1 MQPTSPFGENV
12 WEQAQNQAQ
21 AGGPRSVVYGQPRQ
35 PIGPERARHDAL
47 AWRQTP
53 PSQMSGAAG
62 ATRGGMTDTL
72 RPASDTMAMTGM
84 TGVLRAANAANAGNA
99 GLMRRRGLV
108 GWWLDLTAPPRP
120 NRTLP
125 IGERE
130 RLRKAELTSFSIL
143 AVFFLLVS
151 LVSNSLAHPSTAQA
165 VGVMALGLFVAA
177 VLNRA
182 GRTRIA
188 AYLVPSLLTLVIM
201 LAIVRSQGGLQLALL
216 PAYDLLAL
224 PVFLVSLTASRR
236 ATWVFAALGIAFVL
250 ADFVLQPHARITAAG
265 ANGFDDIQYAIGQ
278 VTWWGEVNR
287 HVALI
292 LFAALFSWLGAWSV
306 EAAIVRAD
314 RAEEVARLEH
324 YVADSKRQLDQGI
337 QQILD
342 THIRAAN
349 GDFSARAPMNQD
361 NLLWQIAASLNNLL
375 GRLQKT
381 GQAEHHLRRTEGELQ
396 RLAAALDDAQMGRRP
411 IWPAPTGTAADLIL
425 ARIAR
430 PTYPPAPAR
439 AAATPG
445 YGPYRSGPLGP
456 APDFINRQTPPRPA
470 PPPMTSPFPPSPP
483 PPTTYS
489 MPAIMSFP
497 DLSPGQQGGA
507 VELPEWLRA
516 DPPNQP
522 ISAEAPAIEALAPGT
537 EDTDLSRVPWV
548 SSRGP
553 ASRTAPL
560 SEVPP
565 PPWLSESESADW

>member
-1 MQPTSPFGENV
+1 MQPTAPFGESA
-12 WEQAQNQAQ
+12 WGQTWNQAQ
-21 AGGPRSVVYGQPRQ
+21 AGGPQSVAYGQPRQ
-35 PIGPERARHDAL
+35 PMGAERARHDAT

-53 PSQMSGAAG
+53 PSRQPGAAG
-62 ATRGGMTDTL
+62 ATRGGKTSV
-72 RPASDTMAMTGM
+72 P
-84 TGVLRAANAANAGNA
+84 RAPGDAGNAANAGNA
-99 GLMRRRGLV
+99 GLVRPRGLM

-143 AVFFLLVS
+143 AVFFLLVL
-151 LVSNSLAHPSTAQA
+151 LVSNSLAHPSTAQV
-165 VGVMALGLFVAA
+165 VGTMALGLFVAA

-182 GRTRIA
+182 GWSRVA

-201 LAIVRSQGGLQLALL
+201 LAIVRTDGGLRLALL

-224 PVFLVSLTASRR
+224 PVFLVALTASRR

-250 ADFVLQPHARITAAG
+250 ADFALQPHARITAAG
-265 ANGFDDIQYAIGQ
+265 ARGFDDIQYAIGQ

-306 EAAIVRAD
+306 ETAIVRAD
-314 RAEEVARLEH
+314 RAEAEEVARLEH
-324 YVADSKRQLDQGI
+324 YVADAKRQLDQGI

-349 GDFSARAPMNQD
+349 GDFSARAPMNQG
-361 NLLWQIAASLNNLL
+361 NVLWQIAASLNNLL

-381 GQAEHHLRRTEGELQ
+381 GQAEHQLRRTEGELR

-425 ARIAR
+425 ARVAR
-430 PTYPPAPAR
+430 TAYLPAPSPSPAPTR
-439 AAATPG
+439 SSSTPG

-456 APDFINRQTPPRPA
+456 APDFINHQTPQPPARPPMA
-470 PPPMTSPFPPSPP
+470 SPASLTPPPT
-483 PPTTYS
+483 TTYS
-489 MPAIMSFP
+489 MPAVMPFP
-497 DLSPGQQGGA
+497 DLSSAQQNHA
-507 VELPEWLRA
+507 AELPEWLR
-516 DPPNQP
+516 
-522 ISAEAPAIEALAPGT
+522 STETPAIEAPAPDT

-565 PPWLSESESADW
+565 PPWLSESERADW

>member
-1 MQPTSPFGENV
+1 MQPTSPFGESA
-12 WEQAQNQAQ
+12 WGQTWNQAQ
-21 AGGPRSVVYGQPRQ
+21 AGGPQSVVYGQPRQ
-35 PIGPERARHDAL
+35 PVHTERTPHDAP

-53 PSQMSGAAG
+53 SRLPGAAG
-62 ATRGGMTDTL
+62 ATRGGMTGAL
-72 RPASDTMAMTGM
+72 RPAGDTLAITGM
-84 TGVLRAANAANAGNA
+84 TGVPRAANAGNA
-99 GLMRRRGLV
+99 GLPRRRGLM

-125 IGERE
+125 MGERE

-143 AVFFLLVS
+143 AVFFLVVL

-165 VGVMALGLFVAA
+165 AGVALGAMALGLFVAA

-182 GRTRIA
+182 GWTPLA

-201 LAIVRSQGGLQLALL
+201 LAIVRTDGGLRLALL

-224 PVFLVSLTASRR
+224 PVLLVSLMASRR

-250 ADFVLQPHARITAAG
+250 ADFALQPHARITAAG
-265 ANGFDDIQYAIGQ
+265 ARNFDDIQYAIGQ

-314 RAEEVARLEH
+314 RAEAEEVARLEH
-324 YVADSKRQLDQGI
+324 YVADAKRQLDQGI

-349 GDFSARAPMNQD
+349 GDFSARAPMNQG
-361 NLLWQIAASLNNLL
+361 NVLWQIAASLNNLL

-381 GQAEHHLRRTEGELQ
+381 GQAEHHLRRTEGELR

-425 ARIAR
+425 ARVAR
-430 PTYPPAPAR
+430 TAYLPAPSPAPTR
-439 AAATPG
+439 SSSTPG

-456 APDFINRQTPPRPA
+456 APDFINHQTPHQTPQQPA
-470 PPPMTSPFPPSPP
+470 RPPMMSPAPP

-489 MPAIMSFP
+489 MPAVMPFP
-497 DLSPGQQGGA
+497 DLSSAQQNHA
-507 VELPEWLRA
+507 AELPEWLR
-516 DPPNQP
+516 
-522 ISAEAPAIEALAPGT
+522 STETPAIEAPVPDT
-537 EDTDLSRVPWV
+537 EDTDMSRAPWV

-553 ASRTAPL
+553 ASRATPL

>member
-1 MQPTSPFGENV
+1 MQPTSPFGDNAWGEAWGETQASGPEMMAPAQPRPRPAMGQRV
-12 WEQAQNQAQ
+12 GHEQARQQA
-21 AGGPRSVVYGQPRQ
+21 RQ
-35 PIGPERARHDAL
+35 QTTG
-47 AWRQTP
+47 RQTTHHL
-53 PSQMSGAAG
+53 SSGGAG
-62 ATRGGMTDTL
+62 SAGDGMT
-72 RPASDTMAMTGM
+72 S
-84 TGVLRAANAANAGNA
+84 VLRAAGAVNP
-99 GLMRRRGLV
+99 GLVRRRGVV

-120 NRTLP
+120 NRSLP

-151 LVSNSLAHPSTAQA
+151 LVSNSLAHPATAQA
-165 VGVMALGLFVAA
+165 VGVMALGLIVAA
-177 VLNRA
+177 ALNRA
-182 GRTRIA
+182 GRTRTA
-188 AYLVPSLLTLVIM
+188 AYLVPSLLTLVIV

-250 ADFVLQPHARITAAG
+250 ADFALQPHARITAAG
-265 ANGFDDIQYAIGQ
+265 ASGFDDIQYAIGQ

-361 NLLWQIAASLNNLL
+361 NVLWQIAASLNNLL

-381 GQAEHHLRRTEGELQ
+381 GQAEHHLRRTEGELR
-396 RLAAALDDAQMGRRP
+396 RLATALDDARMGRRP

-425 ARIAR
+425 ARITH
-430 PTYPPAPAR
+430 PTYPPTAASPAPMR
-439 AAATPG
+439 SSGTLG
-445 YGPYRSGPLGP
+445 YGPHRSGPLGP
-456 APDFINRQTPPRPA
+456 APDFINQQTPPQQRPA
-470 PPPMTSPFPPSPP
+470 QPPMTFPTPP
-483 PPTTYS
+483 APETYS
-489 MPAIMSFP
+489 MPAVTAFP
-497 DLSPGQQGGA
+497 DLGPARGGSMA
-507 VELPEWLRA
+507 ELPEWLRS
-516 DPPNQP
+516 DRSDQ
-522 ISAEAPAIEALAPGT
+522 SFSTEMRAIEAPQAG
-537 EDTDLSRVPWV
+537 DASVSRAPWV

-560 SEVPP
+560 SQVPP
-565 PPWLSESESADW
+565 PPWLSEAESAGW

>member
-1 MQPTSPFGENV
+1 M
-12 WEQAQNQAQ
+12 
-21 AGGPRSVVYGQPRQ
+21 AG
-35 PIGPERARHDAL
+35 
-47 AWRQTP
+47 
-53 PSQMSGAAG
+53 
-62 ATRGGMTDTL
+62 
-72 RPASDTMAMTGM
+72 MTGM
-84 TGVLRAANAANAGNA
+84 LRSAGGVNP
-99 GLMRRRGLV
+99 GLVRRRGVV
-108 GWWLDLTAPPRP
+108 GWWLNLTAPPRP

-143 AVFFLLVS
+143 AVFLLLVA

-177 VLNRA
+177 LLNRG
-182 GRTRIA
+182 GRTRAA

-236 ATWVFAALGIAFVL
+236 ATWVFAVLSIAFVL
-250 ADFVLQPHARITAAG
+250 ADFALQPHARITAPG
-265 ANGFDDIQYAIGQ
+265 ANRFDDIQYAIGQ

-306 EAAIVRAD
+306 EAAILRAD

-342 THIRAAN
+342 THIRVAN
-349 GDFSARAPMNQD
+349 GDFSARAPMSQD
-361 NLLWQIAASLNNLL
+361 NVLWQIAASLNNLL

-381 GQAEHHLRRTEGELQ
+381 GQAEHQLRRTESELR
-396 RLAAALDDAQMGRRP
+396 RLATALDDAQMGRRP

-430 PTYPPAPAR
+430 PTYPPAPSPMPMRSSGAL
-439 AAATPG
+439 G
-445 YGPYRSGPLGP
+445 YGLHRSGPLGP
-456 APDFINRQTPPRPA
+456 APDFINRRTPPRPA
-470 PPPMTSPFPPSPP
+470 Q
-483 PPTTYS
+483 PPTTFPTSPAPTTHS
-489 MPAIMSFP
+489 MPAVTAFP
-497 DLSPGQQGGA
+497 DLSPIREGGT
-507 VELPEWLRA
+507 VELPEWLRS
-516 DPPNQP
+516 DQSLPTQM
-522 ISAEAPAIEALAPGT
+522 PAIEAPAPDAGAPAAGV
-537 EDTDLSRVPWV
+537 LQVSQMSQMSRVPWV
-548 SSRGP
+548 SSHGP

-560 SEVPP
+560 SEVPL
-565 PPWLSESESADW
+565 PPWLSEAESADW